1 MSHHLDS
8 PLARQDVRLDIT
20 DLYVFRGESG
30 TVFVVDVC
38 TSTAGNIPVPGWHP
52 EGVYE
57 FKIDLDGDSVED
69 LTYRFTFDDRDSAGK
84 QRFELR
90 TITGVPTGVP
100 TGAPAGGPTQGS
112 TGGPVRDLGTVLARG
127 TTGEALMTPTG
138 VRTWAGKAADP
149 FWIDLDLVHAV
160 AHALADGT
168 KVDLNGWDPA
178 RAKNSFA
185 GHTVYSIVLE
195 VPDDQL
201 LSKGSTNRR
210 IGVWALSMLAT
221 DDGGWRVINRCGLPM
236 IQALLG
242 FYNEDLANRLNL
254 GRPSDDLKTFGA
266 TVANAIAG
274 VVAAHGTAEEPRAY
288 GESVA
293 RRILPNILP
302 YTVGTPAAFGFV
314 EWNGRSL
321 TDNAPDV
328 AFSIAANTP
337 IRIGIGRESVTAKPA
352 KAFPYVAVLSERAA
366 QPESHP
372 TP

>member
-1 MSHHLDS
+1 MEGAMSHHLDS
-8 PLARQDVRLDIT
+8 PLARQDARLDIT
-20 DLYVFRGESG
+20 DLYVFRGETG

-38 TSTAGNIPVPGWHP
+38 TSTAGNIAVPGWHP

-69 LTYRFTFDDRDSAGK
+69 LTYRFTFDDRDSAGR

-90 TITGVPTGVP
+90 VI
-100 TGAPAGGPTQGS
+100 
-112 TGGPVRDLGTVLARG
+112 TGGPARDLGAVLARG
-127 TTGEALMTPTG
+127 TTGEALITPTG
-138 VRTWAGKAADP
+138 LRAWAGKAADP

-168 KVDLNGWDPA
+168 RVDLKGWDPA

-201 LSKGSTNRR
+201 LPKGSTNRR
-210 IGVWALSMLAT
+210 IGVWALSTLAT

-242 FYNEDLANRLNL
+242 FYNEDLAHRLNL
-254 GRPSDDLKTFGA
+254 GRPSDDLKTFGT

-274 VVAAHGTAEEPRAY
+274 VVAAHGTAEDPRAY
-288 GESVA
+288 GQTVA
-293 RRILPNILP
+293 RRMCPNILP

-328 AFSIAANTP
+328 VFSIAANTP
-337 IRIGIGRESVTAKPA
+337 IRLGIGKESVTAKPS
-352 KAFPYVAVLSERAA
+352 KAFPYVAVVSERAA
-366 QPESHP
+366 RPEQHP